1 VFDLDAFFPERDRMR
16 LAMRLNGLVA
26 SPSFAEWIRGEPLD
40 VHSLLRA
47 PDGRPRASVL
57 YLSHLSDT
65 ERVFVVTLLLS
76 KLVTWMRR
84 QPGTSELRAFVY
96 ADEVMGL
103 APPTAE
109 PPSKRPILTLFKQA
123 RAHGVGV
130 VLATQN
136 PVDMD
141 YKLMSNAGTWMV
153 GRLQTERDKARII
166 EAMRSASGDVDVKA
180 WDARIG
186 GLGKRQFVMKTAG
199 SDDPILFTTR
209 WAMSYLRGPLTR
221 AELLRL
227 KTQGLMGEGA
237 NAGSGTVDGME
248 QPASSTATV
257 APAAGAPGPAG
268 GGSGPAVG
276 SPAPSLGAPGSAP
289 HPPFATP
296 PLPSAASLAHD
307 ESPIPPSVAPQMTVR
322 YLDPAAP
329 WISEVGIVP
338 GGRRL
343 DPGLAARVKMLF
355 DEPRSGLRHEEE
367 WEAVFFPLREPVRAE
382 TARIVDHDPRDFR
395 EEPPANA
402 VYVLP
407 QVPLDQSGYFR
418 SSEQTITD
426 HLYRNRTVTL
436 FQNPALKLYSRLG
449 ESEEEFR
456 KRCLAAA
463 EEQAD
468 TEAGKLRARY
478 ENKLK
483 TARTRQSQA
492 ERRVRELEVD
502 TSQRRQ
508 QELVAG
514 AGEVL
519 SMFLGGRRRTRSL
532 SGISSRRSQTV
543 RTQERLRSAEEKLG
557 EYEQAILDLE
567 QELGTELEGIW
578 DRWRDTAEEIEPF
591 EVRLKKK
598 DIVLDDL
605 LLFWAPGG

>member
-1 VFDLDAFFPERDRMR
+1 VVY
-16 LAMRLNGLVA
+16 LA
-26 SPSFAEWIRGEPLD
+26 
-40 VHSLLRA
+40 
-47 PDGRPRASVL
+47 
-57 YLSHLSDT
+57 HLTDT

-84 QPGTSELRAFVY
+84 QPGTSALRAFVY

-166 EAMRSASGDVDVKA
+166 EAMRSASGDVDVRA

-186 GLGKRQFVMKTAG
+186 ALGKRQFVMKTAG
-199 SDDPILFTTR
+199 SDEPLLFSTR

-227 KTQGLMGEGA
+227 KADGLMA
-237 NAGSGTVDGME
+237 DGM
-248 QPASSTATV
+248 
-257 APAAGAPGPAG
+257 APPFGGPAG
-268 GGSGPAVG
+268 AGQPPFVTPSGPG
-276 SPAPSLGAPGSAP
+276 Q
-289 HPPFATP
+289 PPFVTAAGP
-296 PLPSAASLAHD
+296 GQGGPAAPLPPTPSQAAVAPPFHSPTASLAHD
-307 ESPIPPSVAPQMTVR
+307 ESPVAPRVSPEAVVR
-322 YLDPAAP
+322 YLDAAAP
-329 WISEVGIVP
+329 WIPEVGVRP

-343 DPGLAARVKMLF
+343 EPGLAARVKLLF

-367 WEAVFFPLREPVRAE
+367 WEAVFFPLGDAIRPEE
-382 TARIVDHDPRDFR
+382 ARIVDYDPRDFR
-395 EEPPANA
+395 EEPPANI
-402 VYVLP
+402 VYALP
-407 QVPLDQSGYFR
+407 QLPLDQAAFFRASGKA
-418 SSEQTITD
+418 ITD

-436 FQNPALKLYSRLG
+436 FQNGSLKLYSRVD

-456 KRCLAAA
+456 RRCLAAA
-463 EEQAD
+463 EERAD
-468 TEAGKLRARY
+468 ADAEKLRASY
-478 ENKLK
+478 ESRLR

-508 QELVAG
+508 QEIVAG
-514 AGEVL
+514 AGEL
-519 SMFLGGRRRTRSL
+519 LTLFLGGRSRTRSL
-532 SGISSRRSQTV
+532 SGMSSRRSQTV
-543 RTQERLRSAEEKLG
+543 RTKERLRSAEEKLG
-557 EYEQAILDLE
+557 EHEQAILDLE
-567 QELGTELEGIW
+567 RELGAELEGIW
-578 DRWRDTAEEIEPF
+578 ERWRATAGQIEPF
-591 EVRLKKK
+591 EVRLKQR
-598 DIVLDDL
+598 DIVLDEL
-605 LLFWAPGG
+605 LLFWAPAG